1 MKIPHHRWNNIGIL
15 QMEFIV
21 LAIQISKHHTALIS
35 PMLKVEQLIKLNAG
49 NFWNGKELISG
60 F

>member
-1 MKIPHHRWNNIGIL
+1 
-15 QMEFIV
+15 MEFIV